1 MSVTYLNKVALKVK
15 YQGFI
20 FILKQPK
27 IKTEET
33 LTRALKKNG
42 ANHTEILKWTGAPL
56 TL

>member
-33 LTRALKKNG
+33 LTRALKENG
-42 ANHTEILKWTGAPL
+42 ANHTEILK
-56 TL
+56 